1 MAVAPVDLDRVP
13 PDRFDPQRVHVLGD
27 AGRIE
32 ARCPGPFIDTVR
44 TGTRQTQGANGVLAF
59 PTVAPGDRECPGP
72 RLADSRREM
81 DFVVA
86 RIFFHWA
93 SLHAFLED
101 AMRDEAIAI
110 LGGTGDQGLGL
121 ALRFARAGRSVVIG
135 SRKLERAEEA
145 ALKVREAV
153 PEADVVGLDNEGA
166 TAGAPIV
173 ILSVPFEHFAST
185 VKGVRDRLVE
195 GQVVVSM
202 GVPLATAIG
211 DGAVR
216 TVGIWQGSCAELVQ
230 ALVPAGVHVV
240 SAFQNV
246 SAHRL
251 QHLAEDVDCDVL
263 VSGAKGPRE
272 RVMGLC
278 DLVPGLRA
286 VNAGPLANARI
297 VEEIT
302 ALLIGLNV
310 RYKVSEGLGI
320 RITGLPDAAAPG
332 KA

>member
-1 MAVAPVDLDRVP
+1 MR
-13 PDRFDPQRVHVLGD
+13 PD
-27 AGRIE
+27 
-32 ARCPGPFIDTVR
+32 
-44 TGTRQTQGANGVLAF
+44 
-59 PTVAPGDRECPGP
+59 
-72 RLADSRREM
+72 
-81 DFVVA
+81 
-86 RIFFHWA
+86 
-93 SLHAFLED
+93 
-101 AMRDEAIAI
+101 AIAI

-121 ALRFARAGRSVVIG
+121 ALRFAKAGRPVVIG
-135 SRKLERAEEA
+135 SRKLERAEA
-145 ALKVREAV
+145 ATAKVRKEI
-153 PEADVVGLDNEGA
+153 PDGDIEGFDNEDAA
-166 TAGAPIV
+166 TRAPIV
-173 ILSVPFEHFAST
+173 ILSVPFEHLVST
-185 VKGVRDRLVE
+185 VKGVRDKLAE

-211 DGAVR
+211 DGAAH

-251 QHLAEDVDCDVL
+251 QRLAEEVECDVL
-263 VSGAKGPRE
+263 VSGAKVPRE
-272 RVMGLC
+272 RVMSLC

-286 VNAGPLANARI
+286 VNGGPLANARI

-320 RITGLPDAAAPG
+320 RITGLPDDDAR
-332 KA
+332 K